1 MLVSHADFEEPIEFL
16 YLKGYSNKIV
26 DTYEEVPG
34 LPVKYSIPM
43 TDAVLDYE
51 LVKMSEYTPER
62 DLFGIPDDFER
73 ISFNDFMDRLIDSQ
87 ENME

>member
-1 MLVSHADFEEPIEFL
+1 
-16 YLKGYSNKIV
+16 
-26 DTYEEVPG
+26 
-34 LPVKYSIPM
+34 M